1 MSLLGSTIVNSLV
14 NTNDVHEAPDFDE
27 YVEMI
32 QGAAEDVESR
42 HFLRVAHFVCMRRVY
57 ERIARFL
64 DLSAELVGTMG
75 QPAVVDPILHEVE
88 DALGNT
94 MIRVFHCFFKSP
106 GPPYRPELLNT
117 WAFADYLHQTNQ
129 WSGPESSW

>member
-14 NTNDVHEAPDFDE
+14 NINDVHEGPDFDE

-42 HFLRVAHFVCMRRVY
+42 HILRVAHFVCMRRVY

-88 DALGNT
+88 DALGNVPET
-94 MIRVFHCFFKSP
+94 PFHDVPSHFHAILPTVCTSFTLGVLGKFIAM
-106 GPPYRPELLNT
+106 LLYF
-117 WAFADYLHQTNQ
+117 WYC
-129 WSGPESSW
+129 